1 MQLDTIELPQC
12 LREGTKAF
20 VDQYAAA
27 IEARL
32 GPAVSKMD
40 ASTRDPKDDAGKIM
54 RRNFLRSEPVWEKFF
69 WARMAHHYGELDGDL
84 SESLKLADEDI
95 LSLSAILHAL

>member
-1 MQLDTIELPQC
+1 MQVEAIELPQC
-12 LREGTKAF
+12 LREGTQSFIA
-20 VDQYAAA
+20 QYGEA

-40 ASTRDPKDDAGKIM
+40 ASTRDPQDDAAKVL
-54 RRNFLRSEPVWEKFF
+54 RRNFLRSEPVWQKFF
-69 WARMAHHYGELDGDL
+69 WARMGHHYRTLEGDL
-84 SESLKLADEDI
+84 AQALSLADEDI